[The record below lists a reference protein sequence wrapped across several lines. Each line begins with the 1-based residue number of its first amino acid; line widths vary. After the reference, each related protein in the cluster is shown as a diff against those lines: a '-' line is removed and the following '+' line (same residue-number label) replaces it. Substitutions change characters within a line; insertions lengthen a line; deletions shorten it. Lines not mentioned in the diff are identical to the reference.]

1 MMFASVFASL
11 GTRIMFVVLAA
22 LLGLGGLFI
31 GFVKVIQK
39 DVLAQ
44 LMEHLETGQY
54 KKREKTLAYMT
65 KILEQGIH
73 EYYKNFDNATAR
85 KMALDYFKRINDDK
99 GMIYMVVVDKNGV
112 VLFDPVNPKTV
123 GQSGLDA
130 QSVDG
135 VYYVRGYL
143 EAAKKGGGYTYYKM
157 PKYDG
162 GVPEK
167 KFAYSHYDEVSQMV
181 IATTSY
187 YTDYTDINTENQ
199 AIKEGVNKVFNENT
213 TKLFLWILTATIAL
227 VVLTLI
233 YAKLRIVKRIDELVL
248 KINAFSHGDKDLRAK
263 IDVGDRNDE
272 ISQVGRGIN
281 LFVENAR
288 LIMEEIKGIST
299 SNKTSMDK
307 LVQIAQETQKSMKDS
322 STTLNSVKNKATD
335 VASMMNISI
344 EQSQGLRKRLI
355 ETQGLVKESKDAI
368 GDLFSQIIESAHT
381 EEELS
386 SKVEQLSRNA
396 DDVKSILDIINDI
409 ADQTN
414 LLALNAA
421 IEAARAG
428 EHGRGF
434 AVVADEVRNLAG
446 RTQKSLAEINSTIMV
461 IVQEINAVS
470 SQMNLNSQKMER
482 LSDMS
487 KSVQETYEKMSSNL
501 SSVVLDSNQSMDD
514 YAKSGRQIEA
524 MVSDFAEVEKVASK
538 TLADSSDIL
547 NIATHVSGTTMNL
560 DKQVNLFKT

>member
-1 MMFASVFASL
+1 MMFSSMFASL
-11 GTRIMFVVLAA
+11 GTRIMLVVLAA

-31 GFVKVIQK
+31 GFVKVMQK

-44 LMEHLETGQY
+44 LMEHLENGQY

-65 KILEQGIH
+65 KLLEQGIH
-73 EYYKNFDNATAR
+73 EYYKSFDNATAR

-123 GQSGLDA
+123 GQSGLEA

-181 IATTSY
+181 IAATSY
-187 YTDYTDINTENQ
+187 YTDINTENK

-233 YAKLRIVKRIDELVL
+233 YAKLRIVKRINELVL
-248 KINAFSHGDKDLRAK
+248 KVNAFSHGDKDLRAK

-299 SNKTSMDK
+299 LNKTSMDQ
-307 LVQIAQETQKSMKDS
+307 LVQITQETQKSMKNS

-335 VASMMNISI
+335 IASMMNASI

-368 GDLFSQIIESAHT
+368 GDLFSQITESAHT

-386 SKVEQLSRNA
+386 SQVEQLSRNA

-470 SQMNLNSQKMER
+470 SQMNLNSQKMEC

-487 KSVQETYEKMSSNL
+487 KSVQETYKKMSSNL

-514 YAKSGRQIEA
+514 YAKSGHQIEA
-524 MVSDFAEVEKVASK
+524 MVSDFVEVKKVASK
-538 TLADSSDIL
+538 TLADSSEIL

>member
-1 MMFASVFASL
+1 MFSSMFASL
-11 GTRIMFVVLAA
+11 GTRIMLVVLAA

-31 GFVKVIQK
+31 GFVKVMQK

-65 KILEQGIH
+65 KIIEQGIH
-73 EYYKNFDNATAR
+73 EYYKSFDNATAR

-181 IATTSY
+181 IAATSY
-187 YTDYTDINTENQ
+187 YTDINTENK
-199 AIKEGVNKVFNENT
+199 AIKEGVNKVFDENT

-248 KINAFSHGDKDLRAK
+248 KINAFSRGDKDLRIK

-272 ISQVGRGIN
+272 ISQVGRGVN

-299 SNKTSMDK
+299 LNKASMDK
-307 LVQIAQETQKSMKDS
+307 LVQIAQETQKSMKNS

-335 VASMMNISI
+335 IASMMNISI

-514 YAKSGRQIEA
+514 YAKSGHQIEA

>member
-11 GTRIMFVVLAA
+11 GTRIMFVVLAT

-73 EYYKNFDNATAR
+73 GYYKNFDNATAR

-181 IATTSY
+181 IAATSY
-187 YTDYTDINTENQ
+187 YTDINTENK
-199 AIKEGVNKVFNENT
+199 AIREGVNKVFNENT
-213 TKLFLWILTATIAL
+213 TKLFLWILAATIAL

-248 KINAFSHGDKDLRAK
+248 KVNAFSHGDKDLRAK

-272 ISQVGRGIN
+272 ISQVGRGVN

-335 VASMMNISI
+335 VASMMNTSI

-368 GDLFSQIIESAHT
+368 GDLFSQITESAHT

-514 YAKSGRQIEA
+514 YAKSGHQIEA

-538 TLADSSDIL
+538 TLTDSSDIL

>member
-1 MMFASVFASL
+1 MMFSSMFASL
-11 GTRIMFVVLAA
+11 GTRIMLVVLAA

-31 GFVKVIQK
+31 GFVKVMQK

-44 LMEHLETGQY
+44 LMEHLENGQY

-65 KILEQGIH
+65 KLLEQGIH
-73 EYYKNFDNATAR
+73 EYYKSFDNATAR
-85 KMALDYFKRINDDK
+85 KMALDYFKHINDDK

-130 QSVDG
+130 RSVDG

-181 IATTSY
+181 IAATSY
-187 YTDYTDINTENQ
+187 YTDINTENK

-227 VVLTLI
+227 VVLTLV
-233 YAKLRIVKRIDELVL
+233 YAKLRIVKRIDELVF
-248 KINAFSHGDKDLRAK
+248 KINDFSHGDKDLRAK

-299 SNKTSMDK
+299 LNKTSMNQ
-307 LVQIAQETQKSMKDS
+307 LVQITQETQKSMKNS

-335 VASMMNISI
+335 IASMMNASI

-368 GDLFSQIIESAHT
+368 GDLFSQITESAHT

-386 SKVEQLSRNA
+386 SQVEQLSRNA

-461 IVQEINAVS
+461 IVQEINTVS

-501 SSVVLDSNQSMDD
+501 SSVVQDSNQSMDD
-514 YAKSGRQIEA
+514 YAKSGHQIEA
-524 MVSDFAEVEKVASK
+524 MVSDFVEVEKVASK
-538 TLADSSDIL
+538 TLADSSDVL
-547 NIATHVSGTTMNL
+547 NIATHVSETTINL

>member
-1 MMFASVFASL
+1 MFASL
-11 GTRIMFVVLAA
+11 GTRIMLVVLAA

-31 GFVKVIQK
+31 GFVKVMQK
-39 DVLAQ
+39 DVLVQ

-73 EYYKNFDNATAR
+73 EYYKSFDNATAR

-181 IATTSY
+181 IAATSY
-187 YTDYTDINTENQ
+187 YTDINTENK

-227 VVLTLI
+227 VVLTLV

-299 SNKTSMDK
+299 LNKTSMDK
-307 LVQIAQETQKSMKDS
+307 LVQITQETQKSMKDS

-335 VASMMNISI
+335 IASMMNISI

-368 GDLFSQIIESAHT
+368 GDLFSQITESAHT

-386 SKVEQLSRNA
+386 SQVEQLSRNA

-514 YAKSGRQIEA
+514 YAKSGHQIEA
-524 MVSDFAEVEKVASK
+524 MVSDFVEVEKVASK

-547 NIATHVSGTTMNL
+547 NIATHVSETTINL

>member
-1 MMFASVFASL
+1 MMFSSMFASL
-11 GTRIMFVVLAA
+11 GTRIMLVVLAA

-31 GFVKVIQK
+31 GFVKVMQK

-123 GQSGLDA
+123 GQSGLEA

-181 IATTSY
+181 IAATSY
-187 YTDYTDINTENQ
+187 YTDINTENK

-263 IDVGDRNDE
+263 IEVDDRNDE
-272 ISQVGRGIN
+272 ISQVGRGVN

-299 SNKTSMDK
+299 LNKTSMDK
-307 LVQIAQETQKSMKDS
+307 LVQIAQETQKNMKNS

-335 VASMMNISI
+335 VASMMNASI

-368 GDLFSQIIESAHT
+368 GDLFSQITESAHT

-501 SSVVLDSNQSMDD
+501 SSVVSDSNQSMDD
-514 YAKSGRQIEA
+514 YAKSGHQIEA

-538 TLADSSDIL
+538 TLTDSSDIL

>member
-31 GFVKVIQK
+31 GFVKVMQK

-181 IATTSY
+181 IAATSY
-187 YTDYTDINTENQ
+187 YTDINTENK

-335 VASMMNISI
+335 VASMMNASI

-368 GDLFSQIIESAHT
+368 GDLFSQITESAHT

-461 IVQEINAVS
+461 IVQEINDVS

-501 SSVVLDSNQSMDD
+501 SSVVRDSNQSMDD
-514 YAKSGRQIEA
+514 YAKSGHQIEA

>member
-1 MMFASVFASL
+1 MMFSSVFASL

-181 IATTSY
+181 IVATSY
-187 YTDYTDINTENQ
+187 YTDINTENK

-335 VASMMNISI
+335 VASMMNASI

-368 GDLFSQIIESAHT
+368 GDLFSQITESAHT

-501 SSVVLDSNQSMDD
+501 SSVVSDSNQSMDD

-524 MVSDFAEVEKVASK
+524 MVSDFVGVEKVASK

>member
-31 GFVKVIQK
+31 GFVKVMQK

-167 KFAYSHYDEVSQMV
+167 KFAYSHYDEMSQMV
-181 IATTSY
+181 IAATSY
-187 YTDYTDINTENQ
+187 YTDINTENK

-248 KINAFSHGDKDLRAK
+248 KINAFSHGDKDLRAR

-272 ISQVGRGIN
+272 ISQVGRGVN

-335 VASMMNISI
+335 VASMMNASI

-461 IVQEINAVS
+461 IVQEINDVS

-501 SSVVLDSNQSMDD
+501 SSVVSDSNQSMDD

-524 MVSDFAEVEKVASK
+524 MVSDFVEVEKVASK

>member
-1 MMFASVFASL
+1 MMFASL
-11 GTRIMFVVLAA
+11 GTRIMLVVLAA

-31 GFVKVIQK
+31 GFVKVMQK

-181 IATTSY
+181 IAATSY
-187 YTDYTDINTENQ
+187 YTDINTENQ

-213 TKLFLWILTATIAL
+213 TRLFLWILTATIAL

-263 IDVGDRNDE
+263 IDVDDRNDE
-272 ISQVGRGIN
+272 ISQVGRGVN

-335 VASMMNISI
+335 IASMMNISI

-368 GDLFSQIIESAHT
+368 GDLFSQITESAHT

-461 IVQEINAVS
+461 IVQEINDVS

-501 SSVVLDSNQSMDD
+501 SSVVQDSNQSMDD
-514 YAKSGRQIEA
+514 YAKSGHQIEA
-524 MVSDFAEVEKVASK
+524 MVSDFVEVEKVASK

>member
-31 GFVKVIQK
+31 GFVKVMQK

-44 LMEHLETGQY
+44 LMEHLENGQY

-123 GQSGLDA
+123 GQSGLEA

-181 IATTSY
+181 IAATSY
-187 YTDYTDINTENQ
+187 YTDINTENR

-263 IDVGDRNDE
+263 IDLGDRNDE
-272 ISQVGRGIN
+272 ISQVGRGVN
-281 LFVENAR
+281 LFVESAR

-307 LVQIAQETQKSMKDS
+307 LVQIAQKTQKSMKNS

-335 VASMMNISI
+335 IASMMNASI

-368 GDLFSQIIESAHT
+368 GDLFSQITESAHT

-461 IVQEINAVS
+461 IVQEINDVS

-501 SSVVLDSNQSMDD
+501 SSVVSDSNQSMDD
-514 YAKSGRQIEA
+514 YAKSGHQIEA

>member
-1 MMFASVFASL
+1 MVFFSMFSSL
-11 GTRIMFVVLAA
+11 GTRIIFIVLAA

-31 GFVKVIQK
+31 GFVKVMQK

-73 EYYKNFDNATAR
+73 EYYKSFDNATAR

-130 QSVDG
+130 RSVDG

-181 IATTSY
+181 IAATSY
-187 YTDYTDINTENQ
+187 YTDINTENK
-199 AIKEGVNKVFNENT
+199 AIKEGVNKVFSENT

-299 SNKTSMDK
+299 LNKTSMDK
-307 LVQIAQETQKSMKDS
+307 LVQITQETQKSMKNS
-322 STTLNSVKNKATD
+322 STTLNSVKNKATGI
-335 VASMMNISI
+335 AGMMNTSI

-355 ETQGLVKESKDAI
+355 ETQGLVKESKEAI
-368 GDLFSQIIESAHT
+368 GDLFSQITESAHT

-386 SKVEQLSRNA
+386 SQVEQLSRNA

-461 IVQEINAVS
+461 IVQEINTVS

-501 SSVVLDSNQSMDD
+501 SSVVQDSNQSMDD
-514 YAKSGRQIEA
+514 YAKSGHQIEA
-524 MVSDFAEVEKVASK
+524 IVSDFVEVEKVASK

-547 NIATHVSGTTMNL
+547 NIATHVSETAMNL

>member
-31 GFVKVIQK
+31 GFVKVMQK

-54 KKREKTLAYMT
+54 KKREKTLAYIT
-65 KILEQGIH
+65 KLLEQGIH

-123 GQSGLDA
+123 GQSGLSL

-181 IATTSY
+181 IAATSY
-187 YTDYTDINTENQ
+187 YTDINTENK

-248 KINAFSHGDKDLRAK
+248 KINAFSHGDKDLRTK

-272 ISQVGRGIN
+272 ISQVGRGVN

-335 VASMMNISI
+335 VASMMNASI

-386 SKVEQLSRNA
+386 SQVEQLSRNA

-501 SSVVLDSNQSMDD
+501 SSVVSDSNQSMDD

-524 MVSDFAEVEKVASK
+524 MVSDFVGVEKVASK

>member
-1 MMFASVFASL
+1 MVFFSMFSSL

-31 GFVKVIQK
+31 GFVKVMQK

-44 LMEHLETGQY
+44 LMEHLENGQY

-65 KILEQGIH
+65 KLLEQGIH
-73 EYYKNFDNATAR
+73 EYYKSFDNATAR

-112 VLFDPVNPKTV
+112 ILFDPVNPKTV

-181 IATTSY
+181 IAATSY
-187 YTDYTDINTENQ
+187 YTDINTENK

-227 VVLTLI
+227 VVLTLV

-299 SNKTSMDK
+299 LNKTSMDK
-307 LVQIAQETQKSMKDS
+307 LVQITQETQKSMKDS

-335 VASMMNISI
+335 IAGMMNASI

-368 GDLFSQIIESAHT
+368 GDLFSQITESAHT

-386 SKVEQLSRNA
+386 SQVEQLSRNA

-461 IVQEINAVS
+461 IVQEINTVS

-514 YAKSGRQIEA
+514 YAKSGHQIEA
-524 MVSDFAEVEKVASK
+524 MVSDFVEVEKVASK

-547 NIATHVSGTTMNL
+547 NIATHVSETAMNL

>member
-1 MMFASVFASL
+1 
-11 GTRIMFVVLAA
+11 MFVVLAA

-31 GFVKVIQK
+31 GFVKVMQK

-85 KMALDYFKRINDDK
+85 KMALNYFKRINDDK

-181 IATTSY
+181 IAATSY
-187 YTDYTDINTENQ
+187 YTDINTENQ
-199 AIKEGVNKVFNENT
+199 AIKEVVNKVFNENT
-213 TKLFLWILTATIAL
+213 AKLFLWILTATIAL

-335 VASMMNISI
+335 VASMMNASI

-368 GDLFSQIIESAHT
+368 GDLFSQITESAHT

-501 SSVVLDSNQSMDD
+501 SSVVQDSNQSMDD
-514 YAKSGRQIEA
+514 YAKSGHQIEA

>member
-1 MMFASVFASL
+1 MMFSSMFASL
-11 GTRIMFVVLAA
+11 GTRIMLVVLAA

-31 GFVKVIQK
+31 GFVKVMQK

-181 IATTSY
+181 IAATSY
-187 YTDYTDINTENQ
+187 YTDINTENK

-213 TKLFLWILTATIAL
+213 AKLFLWILTATIAL

-248 KINAFSHGDKDLRAK
+248 KINAFSHGDKDLRTK

-272 ISQVGRGIN
+272 ISQVGRGVN

-335 VASMMNISI
+335 VANMMNASI

-368 GDLFSQIIESAHT
+368 GDLFSQITESAHT

-501 SSVVLDSNQSMDD
+501 SSVVRDSNQSMDD

-524 MVSDFAEVEKVASK
+524 MVSDFVGVEKVASK

>member
-181 IATTSY
+181 IAATSY
-187 YTDYTDINTENQ
+187 YTDINTENK

-307 LVQIAQETQKSMKDS
+307 LVQIVQETQKSMKDS

-335 VASMMNISI
+335 VASMMNASI
-344 EQSQGLRKRLI
+344 EQSQGLRKRLT

-386 SKVEQLSRNA
+386 SKVEQLSHNA

-461 IVQEINAVS
+461 IVQEINDVS

-501 SSVVLDSNQSMDD
+501 SSVVLDSNQSMDN
-514 YAKSGRQIEA
+514 YAKSGHQIEA
-524 MVSDFAEVEKVASK
+524 MVSDFVEVEKVASK

>member
-1 MMFASVFASL
+1 
-11 GTRIMFVVLAA
+11 MFVVLAA
-22 LLGLGGLFI
+22 LLGLGGLFT
-31 GFVKVIQK
+31 GFVKVMQK

-85 KMALDYFKRINDDK
+85 KMALEYFKRINDDK

-181 IATTSY
+181 IAATSY
-187 YTDYTDINTENQ
+187 YTDINTENK

-335 VASMMNISI
+335 VASMMNASI

-368 GDLFSQIIESAHT
+368 EDLFSQIIESAHT

-386 SKVEQLSRNA
+386 SQVEQLSRNA

-461 IVQEINAVS
+461 IVQEINDVS

-501 SSVVLDSNQSMDD
+501 SSVVSDSNQSMDD

-524 MVSDFAEVEKVASK
+524 MVSDFVEVEKVASK

>member
-1 MMFASVFASL
+1 MFSSMFASL
-11 GTRIMFVVLAA
+11 GTRIMLVVLAA

-31 GFVKVIQK
+31 GFVKVMQK

-44 LMEHLETGQY
+44 LMEHLENGQY

-181 IATTSY
+181 IAATSY
-187 YTDYTDINTENQ
+187 YTDINTENK

-213 TKLFLWILTATIAL
+213 TRLFLWILTATIAL

-248 KINAFSHGDKDLRAK
+248 KINAFSHGDKDLRIK

-272 ISQVGRGIN
+272 ISQVGHGVN

-335 VASMMNISI
+335 IASMMNISI

-368 GDLFSQIIESAHT
+368 GDLFSQITESAHT

-461 IVQEINAVS
+461 IVQEINDVS

-501 SSVVLDSNQSMDD
+501 SSVVSDSNQTMDD

-524 MVSDFAEVEKVASK
+524 MVSDFAEVEKVASN

>member
-1 MMFASVFASL
+1 MMFSSMFASL
-11 GTRIMFVVLAA
+11 GTRIMLVVLAA

-31 GFVKVIQK
+31 GFVKVMQK

-44 LMEHLETGQY
+44 LMEHLENGQY

-65 KILEQGIH
+65 KLLEQGIH
-73 EYYKNFDNATAR
+73 EYYKSFDNATAR

-181 IATTSY
+181 IAATSY
-187 YTDYTDINTENQ
+187 YTDINTENK

-227 VVLTLI
+227 VVLTLV

-299 SNKTSMDK
+299 LNKTSMDK
-307 LVQIAQETQKSMKDS
+307 LVQITQETQKSMKDS

-335 VASMMNISI
+335 IASMMNISI

-368 GDLFSQIIESAHT
+368 RDLFSQITESAHT

-386 SKVEQLSRNA
+386 SQVEQLSRNA

-514 YAKSGRQIEA
+514 YAKSGHQIEA
-524 MVSDFAEVEKVASK
+524 MVSDFVEVEKVASK

-547 NIATHVSGTTMNL
+547 NIATHVSETTINL

>member
-1 MMFASVFASL
+1 MVFFSMFSSL
-11 GTRIMFVVLAA
+11 GTRIIFIVLAA

-31 GFVKVIQK
+31 GFVKVMQK

-44 LMEHLETGQY
+44 LMEHLENGQY

-65 KILEQGIH
+65 KLLEQGIH
-73 EYYKNFDNATAR
+73 EYYKSFDNVTAR

-130 QSVDG
+130 RSVDG

-181 IATTSY
+181 IAATSY
-187 YTDYTDINTENQ
+187 YTDINTENK
-199 AIKEGVNKVFNENT
+199 AIKEGVNKVFSENT

-233 YAKLRIVKRIDELVL
+233 YAKLRIVKRIDELVF

-263 IDVGDRNDE
+263 IDVGDHNDE
-272 ISQVGRGIN
+272 ISQVGRGVN

-299 SNKTSMDK
+299 LNKTSMDK
-307 LVQIAQETQKSMKDS
+307 LVQITQETQKSMKNS

-335 VASMMNISI
+335 IVSMMNASI

-355 ETQGLVKESKDAI
+355 ETQAFVKESKDAI
-368 GDLFSQIIESAHT
+368 GDLFSQITESAHT

-386 SKVEQLSRNA
+386 SQVEQLSRNA

-501 SSVVLDSNQSMDD
+501 SSVVQDSNQSMDD

-524 MVSDFAEVEKVASK
+524 IVSDFVEVEKVASK

-547 NIATHVSGTTMNL
+547 NIAEYVSETAMNL

>member
-1 MMFASVFASL
+1 MMFASL
-11 GTRIMFVVLAA
+11 GTRIMLVVLAA

-31 GFVKVIQK
+31 GFVKVMQK

-44 LMEHLETGQY
+44 LMEHLENGQY

-65 KILEQGIH
+65 KLLEQGIH
-73 EYYKNFDNATAR
+73 EYYKSFDNATAR

-181 IATTSY
+181 IAATSY
-187 YTDYTDINTENQ
+187 YTDINTENK
-199 AIKEGVNKVFNENT
+199 AIKEGVNKVFNKNT

-299 SNKTSMDK
+299 LNKTSMDK
-307 LVQIAQETQKSMKDS
+307 LVQITQETQKSMKDS

-335 VASMMNISI
+335 IASMMNISI

-368 GDLFSQIIESAHT
+368 GDLFSQITESAHT

-386 SKVEQLSRNA
+386 SQVEQLSRNA

-487 KSVQETYEKMSSNL
+487 KSVEETYEKMSSNL

-514 YAKSGRQIEA
+514 YAKSGHQIEA
-524 MVSDFAEVEKVASK
+524 MVSDFVEVEKVASK
-538 TLADSSDIL
+538 TLADSSGIL
-547 NIATHVSGTTMNL
+547 NIATHVSETTINL

>member
-1 MMFASVFASL
+1 MMFSSMFASL
-11 GTRIMFVVLAA
+11 GTRIMLVVLAA

-181 IATTSY
+181 IAATSY
-187 YTDYTDINTENQ
+187 YTDINTEDK

-213 TKLFLWILTATIAL
+213 AKIFLWILTATIAL

-263 IDVGDRNDE
+263 IDVDDRNDE
-272 ISQVGRGIN
+272 ISQVGRGVN

-461 IVQEINAVS
+461 IVQEINDVS

-501 SSVVLDSNQSMDD
+501 SSVVQDSNQSMDD
-514 YAKSGRQIEA
+514 YAKSGHQIEA
-524 MVSDFAEVEKVASK
+524 MVSDFVVVEKVASK

>member
-1 MMFASVFASL
+1 MFSSMFASL
-11 GTRIMFVVLAA
+11 GTRIMLVVLAA

-31 GFVKVIQK
+31 GFVKVMQK

-44 LMEHLETGQY
+44 LMEHLENGQY

-65 KILEQGIH
+65 KLLEQGIH
-73 EYYKNFDNATAR
+73 EYYKSFDNATAR

-181 IATTSY
+181 IAATSY
-187 YTDYTDINTENQ
+187 YTDINTENK

-227 VVLTLI
+227 VVLTLA

-248 KINAFSHGDKDLRAK
+248 KINAFSHGDKDLRAR

-272 ISQVGRGIN
+272 ISQVGRGVN

-307 LVQIAQETQKSMKDS
+307 LVQIAQGTQKSMKDS

-335 VASMMNISI
+335 IASMMNISI

-355 ETQGLVKESKDAI
+355 ETQGLVKESKEAI
-368 GDLFSQIIESAHT
+368 GDLFSQITESAHT

-386 SKVEQLSRNA
+386 SQVEQLSRNA

-514 YAKSGRQIEA
+514 YAKSGHQIEA
-524 MVSDFAEVEKVASK
+524 MVSDFVEVEKVASK

-547 NIATHVSGTTMNL
+547 NIATHVSETTINL

>member
-1 MMFASVFASL
+1 MFASVFASL

-31 GFVKVIQK
+31 GFVKVMQK

-65 KILEQGIH
+65 KLLEQGIH
-73 EYYKNFDNATAR
+73 EYYKSFDNATAR

-181 IATTSY
+181 IAATSY
-187 YTDYTDINTENQ
+187 YTDINTENK

-248 KINAFSHGDKDLRAK
+248 KINAFSHGDKDLRTK

-272 ISQVGRGIN
+272 ISQVGRGVN

-322 STTLNSVKNKATD
+322 STTLNSVKNKAMD
-335 VASMMNISI
+335 VASMMNASI

-386 SKVEQLSRNA
+386 SQVEQLSRNA

-501 SSVVLDSNQSMDD
+501 SSVVRDSNQSMDD

-524 MVSDFAEVEKVASK
+524 MVSDFVGVEKVASK

>member
-11 GTRIMFVVLAA
+11 GTRIVFVVLAA

-31 GFVKVIQK
+31 GFVKVMQK

-181 IATTSY
+181 IAATSY
-187 YTDYTDINTENQ
+187 YTDINTENR
-199 AIKEGVNKVFNENT
+199 AIKEGVSKVFNENT
-213 TKLFLWILTATIAL
+213 AKLFLWILTATIAL

-248 KINAFSHGDKDLRAK
+248 KINAFSHGDKDLRAR

-307 LVQIAQETQKSMKDS
+307 LVQIVQETQKSMKDS

-335 VASMMNISI
+335 VASMMNASI

-368 GDLFSQIIESAHT
+368 GDLFSQITESAHT

-461 IVQEINAVS
+461 IVQEINDVS

-501 SSVVLDSNQSMDD
+501 SSVVRDSNQSMDD

-524 MVSDFAEVEKVASK
+524 MVSDFVGVEKVASK

>member
-1 MMFASVFASL
+1 MVFFSMFSSL

-31 GFVKVIQK
+31 GFVKVMQK

-44 LMEHLETGQY
+44 LMEHLENGQY

-65 KILEQGIH
+65 EIIEQGIH
-73 EYYKNFDNATAR
+73 EYYKSFDNATAR

-130 QSVDG
+130 RSVDG

-181 IATTSY
+181 IAATSY
-187 YTDYTDINTENQ
+187 YTDINTENK

-233 YAKLRIVKRIDELVL
+233 YAKLRIVKRIDELVF
-248 KINAFSHGDKDLRAK
+248 KINAFSHGDKDLRTK

-272 ISQVGRGIN
+272 ISQVGRGVN

-299 SNKTSMDK
+299 LNKTSMDK
-307 LVQIAQETQKSMKDS
+307 LVQITQETQKSMKNS

-335 VASMMNISI
+335 IASMMNASI

-368 GDLFSQIIESAHT
+368 GHLFSQITESAHT

-386 SKVEQLSRNA
+386 SQVEQLSRNA

-514 YAKSGRQIEA
+514 YAKSGHQIEA
-524 MVSDFAEVEKVASK
+524 MVSDFVEVEKVASK

-547 NIATHVSGTTMNL
+547 NIATHVSETAMNL

>member
-31 GFVKVIQK
+31 GFVKVMQK

-65 KILEQGIH
+65 KLLEQGIH
-73 EYYKNFDNATAR
+73 EYYKSFDNATAR

-181 IATTSY
+181 IAATSY
-187 YTDYTDINTENQ
+187 YTDINTENK

-248 KINAFSHGDKDLRAK
+248 KINAFSHGDKDLRTK

-272 ISQVGRGIN
+272 ISQVGRGVN

-335 VASMMNISI
+335 VASMMNASI

-386 SKVEQLSRNA
+386 SQVEQLSRNA

-482 LSDMS
+482 LNDMS

-501 SSVVLDSNQSMDD
+501 SSVVSDSNQSMDD

-524 MVSDFAEVEKVASK
+524 MVSDFVGVEKVASK

>member
-1 MMFASVFASL
+1 MMFSSMFASL
-11 GTRIMFVVLAA
+11 GTRIMLVVLAA
-22 LLGLGGLFI
+22 LLGLGGFFI
-31 GFVKVIQK
+31 GFVKVMQK

-99 GMIYMVVVDKNGV
+99 GMIYMVVVDKNGI

-181 IATTSY
+181 IAATSY
-187 YTDYTDINTENQ
+187 YTDINTENK

-213 TKLFLWILTATIAL
+213 TRLFLWILTATIAL

-263 IDVGDRNDE
+263 IDLDNRNDE
-272 ISQVGRGIN
+272 ISQVGRGVN

-335 VASMMNISI
+335 VASMMNASI

-368 GDLFSQIIESAHT
+368 GDLFSQITESAHT

-514 YAKSGRQIEA
+514 YAKSGHQIEA

>member
-1 MMFASVFASL
+1 MVFSSMFASL
-11 GTRIMFVVLAA
+11 GTRIMLVVLAA

-31 GFVKVIQK
+31 GFVKVMQK

-181 IATTSY
+181 IAATSY
-187 YTDYTDINTENQ
+187 YTDINTENQ
-199 AIKEGVNKVFNENT
+199 AITEGVGKVFNENT
-213 TKLFLWILTATIAL
+213 AKLFLWILTATIAL

-263 IDVGDRNDE
+263 IDVDDRNDE
-272 ISQVGRGIN
+272 ISQVGRGVN

-307 LVQIAQETQKSMKDS
+307 LVQIAQET
-322 STTLNSVKNKATD
+322 LNSVKNKATD
-335 VASMMNISI
+335 VASMMNTSI

-368 GDLFSQIIESAHT
+368 GDLFSQITESAHT

-461 IVQEINAVS
+461 IVQEINDVS

-501 SSVVLDSNQSMDD
+501 SSVVSDSNQSMDD
-514 YAKSGRQIEA
+514 YAKSGHQIEA
-524 MVSDFAEVEKVASK
+524 MVSDFVEVEKVVSK

>member
-181 IATTSY
+181 IAATSY
-187 YTDYTDINTENQ
+187 YTDINTENK

-335 VASMMNISI
+335 VASMMNASI

-368 GDLFSQIIESAHT
+368 GDLFSQITESAHT

-461 IVQEINAVS
+461 IVQEINDVS

-501 SSVVLDSNQSMDD
+501 SSVVSDSNQSMDD
-514 YAKSGRQIEA
+514 YAKSGHQIEA
-524 MVSDFAEVEKVASK
+524 MVSDFVEVEKVASK

>member
-1 MMFASVFASL
+1 MFASIFSSL
-11 GTRIMFVVLAA
+11 GVRIVLVVLAA
-22 LLGLGGLFI
+22 LLGLGGLSI
-31 GFVKVIQK
+31 SLVKVMQK
-39 DVLAQ
+39 DVLEQ
-44 LMEHLETGQY
+44 LMGHLETGQY

-73 EYYKNFDNATAR
+73 EYYKNFDNTTAR
-85 KMALDYFKRINDDK
+85 KKALDYFKQINDDK

-112 VLFDPVNPKTV
+112 VLFDPVNPKTI
-123 GQSGLDA
+123 GQSGLNL

-135 VYYVRGYL
+135 VYYVKGYL

-181 IATTSY
+181 IAATSY
-187 YTDYTDINTENQ
+187 YTDINAENK
-199 AIKEGVNKVFNENT
+199 AIKEGVEKVFNENT
-213 TKLFLWILTATIAL
+213 AKLFLWILIATIAL
-227 VVLTLI
+227 AVLTLI
-233 YAKLRIVKRIDELVL
+233 YAKLRIVKRIDDLVL

-263 IDVGDRNDE
+263 IDVDDRNDE
-272 ISQVGRGIN
+272 ISQVGHGVN
-281 LFVENAR
+281 LFVEKAR
-288 LIMEEIKGIST
+288 LIIEEIKGIST
-299 SNKTSMDK
+299 LNKTSMDK
-307 LVQIAQETQKSMKDS
+307 LVQITKETQESMENF
-322 STTLNSVKNKATD
+322 STTLNSVKDKATD
-335 VASMMNISI
+335 VASVMNASI

-501 SSVVLDSNQSMDD
+501 SSVVSDSNQSMDD

-524 MVSDFAEVEKVASK
+524 MVSDFVGVEKVASK

>member
-1 MMFASVFASL
+1 MVFSSMFASL
-11 GTRIMFVVLAA
+11 GTRIMLVVLAA

-31 GFVKVIQK
+31 GFVKVMQK

-44 LMEHLETGQY
+44 LMEHLENGQY

-65 KILEQGIH
+65 KLLEQGIH
-73 EYYKNFDNATAR
+73 EYYKSFDNATAR

-143 EAAKKGGGYTYYKM
+143 EAAKKGGGCTYYKM

-181 IATTSY
+181 IAATSY
-187 YTDYTDINTENQ
+187 YTDINTENK

-227 VVLTLI
+227 VVLTLV

-299 SNKTSMDK
+299 LNKTSMDQ
-307 LVQIAQETQKSMKDS
+307 LVQITQETQKSMKDS

-335 VASMMNISI
+335 IASMMNISI
-344 EQSQGLRKRLI
+344 ERSQGLRKRLI

-368 GDLFSQIIESAHT
+368 GDLFSRITESAHT

-386 SKVEQLSRNA
+386 SQVEQLSRNA

-470 SQMNLNSQKMER
+470 SQMNLNSQKMEC

-514 YAKSGRQIEA
+514 YAKSGHQIEA
-524 MVSDFAEVEKVASK
+524 MVSDFVEVEKVASK

-547 NIATHVSGTTMNL
+547 NIATHVSETTINL

>member
-1 MMFASVFASL
+1 MFASL
-11 GTRIMFVVLAA
+11 GTRIMLVVLAA
-22 LLGLGGLFI
+22 LISLGGLFI
-31 GFVKVIQK
+31 GFVKVMQK

-123 GQSGLDA
+123 GQSGLEA

-135 VYYVRGYL
+135 VYYIRGYL

-187 YTDYTDINTENQ
+187 YTDINTENQ

-248 KINAFSHGDKDLRAK
+248 KINAFSRGDKDLRAK
-263 IDVGDRNDE
+263 IDVDDCNDE

-307 LVQIAQETQKSMKDS
+307 LVQIAQETQKNMKDS

-335 VASMMNISI
+335 IASMMNISI

-368 GDLFSQIIESAHT
+368 RDLFSQITESAHT

-470 SQMNLNSQKMER
+470 SQMNLNSQKMEC

-514 YAKSGRQIEA
+514 YAKSGHQIEA

-547 NIATHVSGTTMNL
+547 NIATHVSETTMNL

>member
-1 MMFASVFASL
+1 MVFFSMFSSL

-31 GFVKVIQK
+31 GFVKVMQK
-39 DVLAQ
+39 GVLVQ

-65 KILEQGIH
+65 EIIEQGIH
-73 EYYKNFDNATAR
+73 EYYKSFDNATAR
-85 KMALDYFKRINDDK
+85 KMALDYFKRINRRK

-130 QSVDG
+130 RSVDG

-187 YTDYTDINTENQ
+187 YTDINTENK
-199 AIKEGVNKVFNENT
+199 AIKEGVNKVFSENT

-233 YAKLRIVKRIDELVL
+233 YAKLRIVKRIDELVF

-263 IDVGDRNDE
+263 IDVGDCNDE
-272 ISQVGRGIN
+272 ISQVGRGVN

-288 LIMEEIKGIST
+288 LIMEEVKEIST
-299 SNKTSMDK
+299 LNKTSMGE
-307 LVQIAQETQKSMKDS
+307 LVQIVQETQKSMKNS

-335 VASMMNISI
+335 IVSMMNASI

-355 ETQGLVKESKDAI
+355 ETQGLVKESKEAI
-368 GDLFSQIIESAHT
+368 GDLFSQITESAHT

-386 SKVEQLSRNA
+386 SQVEQLSRNA

-461 IVQEINAVS
+461 IVQEINTVS

-487 KSVQETYEKMSSNL
+487 KSVQETYEEMSSNL
-501 SSVVLDSNQSMDD
+501 SSVVQDSNQSMDD
-514 YAKSGRQIEA
+514 YAKSGHQIEA
-524 MVSDFAEVEKVASK
+524 MVSDFVEVEKVASK

-547 NIATHVSGTTMNL
+547 NITTHVSETAMNL

>member
-73 EYYKNFDNATAR
+73 EYYKNFDNTTAR

-112 VLFDPVNPKTV
+112 VLFDPVNPRTV

-181 IATTSY
+181 IAATSY
-187 YTDYTDINTENQ
+187 YTDINTENK

-248 KINAFSHGDKDLRAK
+248 KINAFSRGDKDLRAK

-335 VASMMNISI
+335 VASMMNASI

-368 GDLFSQIIESAHT
+368 GDLFSQITESAHT

-461 IVQEINAVS
+461 IVQEINDVS

-501 SSVVLDSNQSMDD
+501 SSVVQDSNQSMDD
-514 YAKSGRQIEA
+514 YAKSGHQIEA

>member
-31 GFVKVIQK
+31 GFVKVMQK

-73 EYYKNFDNATAR
+73 EYYKSFDNATAR

-112 VLFDPVNPKTV
+112 VLFDPVSPKTV

-181 IATTSY
+181 IAATSY
-187 YTDYTDINTENQ
+187 YTDINTENK

-248 KINAFSHGDKDLRAK
+248 KINAFSHGDKDLRIK

-272 ISQVGRGIN
+272 ISQVGRGVN

-288 LIMEEIKGIST
+288 LIMEEIKGISA

-335 VASMMNISI
+335 VASMMNASI

-386 SKVEQLSRNA
+386 SQVEQLSRNA

-501 SSVVLDSNQSMDD
+501 SSVVSDSNQSMDD

-524 MVSDFAEVEKVASK
+524 MVSDFVEVEKVASK

>member
-1 MMFASVFASL
+1 MFSSMFASL

-123 GQSGLDA
+123 GQSGLEA

-181 IATTSY
+181 IAATSY
-187 YTDYTDINTENQ
+187 YTDINTENK
-199 AIKEGVNKVFNENT
+199 AIKEGVNKVFDENT

-299 SNKTSMDK
+299 LNKTSMDK
-307 LVQIAQETQKSMKDS
+307 LIQITQETQKSMKNS

-335 VASMMNISI
+335 IASMMNASI

-368 GDLFSQIIESAHT
+368 GDLFSQITESAHT

-501 SSVVLDSNQSMDD
+501 SSVVSDSNQSMDD
-514 YAKSGRQIEA
+514 YAKSGHQIEV
-524 MVSDFAEVEKVASK
+524 MVSDFVEVEKAASK

-547 NIATHVSGTTMNL
+547 NIATHVSGTTMDL

>member
-31 GFVKVIQK
+31 GFVKVMQK

-65 KILEQGIH
+65 KIIEQGIH

-85 KMALDYFKRINDDK
+85 RMALDYFKRINDDK

-181 IATTSY
+181 IAATSY
-187 YTDYTDINTENQ
+187 YTDINTENK

-335 VASMMNISI
+335 VASMMNASI

-368 GDLFSQIIESAHT
+368 GDLFSQITESAHT

-461 IVQEINAVS
+461 IVQEINDVS

-501 SSVVLDSNQSMDD
+501 SSVVRDSNQSMDD

-524 MVSDFAEVEKVASK
+524 MVSDFVGVEKVASK

>member
-11 GTRIMFVVLAA
+11 GTRIMLVVLAA

-181 IATTSY
+181 IAATSY
-187 YTDYTDINTENQ
+187 YTDINTENK

-335 VASMMNISI
+335 VASMMNASI

-368 GDLFSQIIESAHT
+368 GDLFSQITESAHT

-501 SSVVLDSNQSMDD
+501 SSVVSDSNQSMDD
-514 YAKSGRQIEA
+514 YAKSGHQIEA

-547 NIATHVSGTTMNL
+547 NIATHVNGTTMNL